1 MPAPLPAC
9 LAFVLLGFVA
19 GCSTVPRSTD
29 PLAAARVELRQAE
42 RKDSVPA
49 YLAAARTALPIATAE
64 TTPAATRAVA
74 LAIYNRAVAEAV
86 VALQAGQPAAPAVVR
101 FTPPRGITHFLVAA
115 DIPRKHLKAD
125 IRRPGFGGALVG
137 IMDGPDTASP
147 NRPPKGYAVPYTAIA
162 EFGDPSTEFGATA
175 GQPVTIRLLNPQTE
189 DTVHLAGAQ
198 RPLAGDFSAPLAY
211 YPHPNELIF
220 GFVAMLRSDLSVR
233 RSGLL
238 FYEPYDPTK
247 TPVLFVH
254 GLMSSPHAW
263 LQVVNQLEADPAFRR
278 RYQVWSYFYPT
289 GAPIAGNALTFREA
303 LAAAGARY
311 HLKKNLVIV
320 GHSMGGILTR
330 MQVTNPG
337 RKLWN
342 AVFRDKAD
350 KIYAELPADSIL
362 KRALLFQANPHVS
375 RVVFFS
381 TPHRGSDLANLRISS
396 LAARFIRMPVTLV
409 RGFNKQLLGIMRQVD
424 PSIRRIP
431 TSIQGLSPR
440 SPLLKALADLPLTVP
455 SDTIVGNRGEAI
467 AIEKSSDGV
476 VPYWSSHLPS
486 SESELVVPTGHDSFD
501 HPNSVTNLERILLT
515 KAPR

>member
-1 MPAPLPAC
+1 MSRPTLRI
-9 LAFVLLGFVA
+9 LAVVLLLTGA

-42 RKDSVPA
+42 RQDSVPA
-49 YLAAARTALPIATAE
+49 YLAAARAALPLATAK
-64 TTPAATRAVA
+64 TTPATTRADA

-86 VALQAGQPAAPAVVR
+86 VALTAGQPAAPAVVR
-101 FTPPRGITHFLVAA
+101 FTPPRGVTHFLVAA

-137 IMDGPDTASP
+137 IMDGPDTASV
-147 NRPPKGYAVPYTAIA
+147 NRPPKGYAIPYTAVA
-162 EFGDPSTEFGATA
+162 EFGATA
-175 GQPVTIRLLNPQTE
+175 GQPVTIRLLNPQTAE
-189 DTVHLAGAQ
+189 TVRLAGAD

-220 GFVAMLRSDLSVR
+220 GFVAMLRSDLSMK

-263 LQVVNQLEADPAFRR
+263 IEVVNQLEADPAFRR

-289 GAPIAGNALTFREA
+289 GAPIAGNAMVFREA
-303 LAAAGARY
+303 LAAAGTRY

-337 RKLWN
+337 RALWN
-342 AVFRDKAD
+342 AIFRDKAD
-350 KIYAELPADSIL
+350 KIYAELPADSLL
-362 KRALLFQANPHVS
+362 KRALLFKANPHVS

-409 RGFNKQLLGIMRQVD
+409 KGFNKQLLGIMQQVD

-440 SPLLKALADLPLTVP
+440 SQLLKALADLPLTVP
-455 SDTIVGNRGEAI
+455 SDTIVGDRGKPGPLAE
-467 AIEKSSDGV
+467 SSDGV

-486 SESELVVPTGHDSFD
+486 SESELVVPTGHDSFN